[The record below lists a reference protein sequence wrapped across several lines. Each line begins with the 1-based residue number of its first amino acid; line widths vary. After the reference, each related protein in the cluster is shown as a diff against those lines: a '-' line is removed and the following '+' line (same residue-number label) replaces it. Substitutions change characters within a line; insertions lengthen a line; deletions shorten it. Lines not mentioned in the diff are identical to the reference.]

1 MIVGDSDNSNGNSPN
16 RNVATGVHAVKPTY
30 GESVSSTDAGY
41 RLTLPV
47 RRSPSV
53 AQAMLLGGALTQLG
67 LALLITIYLARV
79 LSPAAFGFFSLV
91 STILILARKF
101 LDLGLSNVAA
111 RDIAVDPQ
119 RERPILEGMM
129 AYRRVAGVVLALS
142 LLVFAFAQTGEV
154 ERWILLAVGMVL
166 LFTEPAALD
175 PVFQVRQAQGGPAV
189 LSVLGGLLVLGGSVW
204 FRRLDLAGAAFAW
217 LLVVREALTLL
228 FTKILAERLLG
239 YHPKPGFR
247 GRSLKTFLGP
257 ALIFGL
263 ASLVYTIYFHCDV
276 FFVYALRGKEELG
289 AYAAAFRPIN
299 PLLLLPW
306 LLMVPMIPVL
316 TALAA
321 SDRERFTLQVRTACG
336 LAVGIGACGL
346 VAGVVLAPDLVQLLY
361 RGRYLTG
368 PLSCVAAF
376 RWLAI
381 ALGQVCATTVL
392 TASLLADRKEK
403 LLLGIG
409 SAALVVNAA
418 VNLVLLRHYNFT
430 AAGFAT
436 AATEL
441 LFLVCALI
449 GFRIAS
455 GRSAI
460 DARFVPYLAPAI
472 VMGVLLYFMPGGA
485 ALRVVC
491 GIALG
496 VLSLGVILWSP
507 GARRFR
513 QDMRSSSPV
522 F

>member
-1 MIVGDSDNSNGNSPN
+1 MIVGDSDKLSASSPASNAVTGDKVSASDAAYRVTHAGGRSPN
-16 RNVATGVHAVKPTY
+16 
-30 GESVSSTDAGY
+30 
-41 RLTLPV
+41 
-47 RRSPSV
+47 V
-53 AQAMLLGGALTQLG
+53 AQAVLLGGALAQLV

-91 STILILARKF
+91 GTTFILARKF

-111 RDIAVDPQ
+111 RDIAGNAQ

-142 LLVFAFAQTGEV
+142 LFAFAFVQSGGV
-154 ERWILLAVGMVL
+154 ERWILLSVGVVL

-175 PVFQVRQAQGGPAV
+175 PVFQVRQAQGGPA
-189 LSVLGGLLVLGGSVW
+189 LLNIFGGLLVLAGSVW
-204 FRRLDLAGAAFAW
+204 FRRLAFAGAAFAW
-217 LLVVREALTLL
+217 LLVMREALTLL
-228 FTKILAERLLG
+228 FTKLLAERLLG
-239 YHPKPGFR
+239 YHPKPGFQ
-247 GRSLKTFLGP
+247 GRELKAFVGP

-299 PLLLLPW
+299 PPLLLPW

-316 TALAA
+316 ARVAS
-321 SDRERFTLQVRTACG
+321 SDRERFVQQVRSACG
-336 LAVGIGACGL
+336 LALGIGACGL
-346 VAGVVLAPDLVQLLY
+346 VAGVMLAPDLILLLY

-368 PLSCVAAF
+368 PLSCVGAF

-381 ALGQVCATTVL
+381 ALGQVCVTTLL
-392 TASLLADRKEK
+392 TTSLLADRKEK

-409 SAALVVNAA
+409 VAALAVNAA
-418 VNLVLLRHYNFT
+418 MNLVLLRHYNFT

-441 LFLVCALI
+441 LFLVCALA

-455 GRSAI
+455 GRSAL
-460 DARFVPYLAPAI
+460 DARTVLYLTPAV
-472 VMGVLLYFMPGGA
+472 VMAVLLWFIPGGA
-485 ALRVVC
+485 VLRVGC

-496 VLSLGVILWSP
+496 MLSVGAILWSP
-507 GARRFR
+507 EARRFR
-513 QDMRSSSPV
+513 QEMRSSAPV

>member
-1 MIVGDSDNSNGNSPN
+1 MIVGKSHNSNGNPSN
-16 RNVATGVHAVKPTY
+16 RNAATGVPAVDSTQ
-30 GESVSSTDAGY
+30 GESVSATDAGY
-41 RLTLPV
+41 RLTIPA

-53 AQAMLLGGALTQLG
+53 AQAVLLSGALAQLG

-91 STILILARKF
+91 STIFILARKF

-111 RDIAVDPQ
+111 RDIAAEVQ

-142 LLVFAFAQTGEV
+142 LLVFAFVQKGEL

-175 PVFQVRQAQGGPAV
+175 PVFQVRQAQGGPA
-189 LSVLGGLLVLGGSVW
+189 LLNVLGGVLVLGGSVW
-204 FRRLDLAGAAFAW
+204 FRRLDLAGVAFAW

-228 FTKILAERLLG
+228 FTKVLAERLLG
-239 YHPKPGFR
+239 YHPNPGFR
-247 GRSLKTFLGP
+247 GRELKKFLGP

-276 FFVYALRGKEELG
+276 FFVYTLRGSEELG

-316 TALAA
+316 TAAA
-321 SDRERFTLQVRTACG
+321 LNYRERFVQQVRTACG
-336 LAVGIGACGL
+336 LALGIGACGL

-361 RGRYLTG
+361 RGRYLSG
-368 PLSCVAAF
+368 PPSCVTAF

-381 ALGQVCATTVL
+381 ALGQVCVTTVL

-409 SAALVVNAA
+409 ITALVVNAA
-418 VNLVLLRHYNFT
+418 MNLVLLRHYNFT

-436 AATEL
+436 AATEF
-441 LFLVCALI
+441 LFLVGALA
-449 GFRIAS
+449 GFHIAS

-460 DARFVPYLAPAI
+460 ALKSLVYLAPAI
-472 VMGVLLYFMPGGA
+472 VIGVLLYFIPGGA
-485 ALRVVC
+485 VLRVGC

-496 VLSLGVILWSP
+496 ALSVGAILWSP
-507 GARRFR
+507 EARRFR
-513 QDMRSSSPV
+513 REMRSSSPA

>member
-1 MIVGDSDNSNGNSPN
+1 MAILIVEQRNKTNSNPPDA
-16 RNVATGVHAVKPTY
+16 NVVAGVRALDSARV
-30 GESVSSTDAGY
+30 GSGSAGD
-41 RLTLPV
+41 RVIVPG
-47 RRSPSV
+47 RRSPSR
-53 AQAMLLGGALTQLG
+53 AQGVLLGGAAAQLG

-91 STILILARKF
+91 STIFILARKF
-101 LDLGLSNVAA
+101 LDFGLSNVAA
-111 RDIAVDPQ
+111 RDIAAEPR

-129 AYRRVAGVVLALS
+129 AYRRVAGVFLALS
-142 LLVFAFAQTGEV
+142 LFAFAFLQNGEL
-154 ERWILLAVGMVL
+154 ERWILLAVGMLL

-175 PVFQVRQAQGGPAV
+175 PVFQVRQAQGGPA
-189 LSVLGGLLVLGGSVW
+189 LLNIFGGLLVLGGSVW
-204 FRRLDLAGAAFAW
+204 FKRLDLAGAAFAW
-217 LLVVREALTLL
+217 LLVIREALTLL
-228 FTKILAERLLG
+228 FTKVLAERLLG

-247 GRSLKTFLGP
+247 GRGLKTFIGP

-276 FFVYALRGKEELG
+276 FFVYALRGKDELG

-316 TALAA
+316 TATAG
-321 SDRERFTLQVRTACG
+321 SDRERFVSQVRIACA
-336 LAVGIGACGL
+336 LALGIGACGS

-381 ALGQVCATTVL
+381 ALGQVCVTTEL

-409 SAALVVNAA
+409 VAALVVNAA
-418 VNLVLLRHYNFT
+418 MNLVLLRHYNFT
-430 AAGFAT
+430 AAGLAT
-436 AATEL
+436 AATEF
-441 LFLVCALI
+441 LFLVGALG
-449 GFRIAS
+449 GFQIAA

-460 DARFVPYLAPAI
+460 TLKSVVYCAPAG
-472 VMGVLLYFMPGGA
+472 VMGVLLYLLPGGA
-485 ALRVVC
+485 ALRVGG
-491 GIALG
+491 GIVFG
-496 VLSLGVILWSP
+496 ILSVGVILWSP
-507 GARRFR
+507 EARRFR
-513 QDMRSSSPV
+513 QEMRVSSPT

>member
-1 MIVGDSDNSNGNSPN
+1 MIGRDSDNSNGNSPN
-16 RNVATGVHAVKPTY
+16 RKVVTDIHAVNSTHD
-30 GESVSSTDAGY
+30 ESVSASDAGH
-41 RLTLPV
+41 RLTLPAQ
-47 RRSPSV
+47 RSPSV
-53 AQAMLLGGALTQLG
+53 AQAVLLGGALAQLG

-91 STILILARKF
+91 STILILSRKF

-111 RDIAVDPQ
+111 RDIAADAK

-142 LLVFAFAQTGEV
+142 LLVFAFVQKGEV
-154 ERWILLAVGMVL
+154 ERWILLGVGMVL

-175 PVFQVRQAQGGPAV
+175 PVFQVRQAQGGPA
-189 LSVLGGLLVLGGSVW
+189 LLNVLGGLLVLGGSVW
-204 FRRLDLAGAAFAW
+204 FKRLDLAGAAFAW
-217 LLVVREALTLL
+217 LLVVREGLTLL
-228 FTKILAERLLG
+228 LTKILAERLLG

-247 GRSLKTFLGP
+247 GRGLKAFLGP
-257 ALIFGL
+257 ALLFGL

-276 FFVYALRGKEELG
+276 FFVYALRGNEELG

-316 TALAA
+316 TAAAA
-321 SDRERFTLQVRTACG
+321 SDRKRFTLQVRTACG
-336 LAVGIGACGL
+336 LGLGIGACGL
-346 VAGVVLAPDLVQLLY
+346 VAGLVLAPDLVQLLY

-381 ALGQVCATTVL
+381 ALGQVCVTTVL

-409 SAALVVNAA
+409 VAALVVNAA
-418 VNLVLLRHYNFT
+418 MNLVLLRHYNFT

-436 AATEL
+436 AATEF
-441 LFLVCALI
+441 LFLVCALA
-449 GFRIAS
+449 GFQIAT

-460 DARFVPYLAPAI
+460 TLKSVVYLAPAI
-472 VMGVLLYFMPGGA
+472 VIGVLLYFMPGGA
-485 ALRVVC
+485 AVRVAC

-496 VLSLGVILWSP
+496 MLSVGAILWSP
-507 GARRFR
+507 EARQFR
-513 QDMRSSSPV
+513 QEMRSSSPV

>member
-1 MIVGDSDNSNGNSPN
+1 MIVRDSDNSNGNPPN
-16 RNVATGVHAVKPTY
+16 KDVTTGLPAVNSSR
-30 GESVSSTDAGY
+30 GESVSATDAGY
-41 RLTLPV
+41 RLTIPV

-53 AQAMLLGGALTQLG
+53 AQAILLGSALAQLG

-91 STILILARKF
+91 STIFILARKF

-111 RDIAVDPQ
+111 RDVAADAQ
-119 RERPILEGMM
+119 RERSILEGMM

-142 LLVFAFAQTGEV
+142 LLVFAFVQKGEL

-189 LSVLGGLLVLGGSVW
+189 LNVLGGVLVLGGSVW
-204 FRRLDLAGAAFAW
+204 FKRLDVGGAAFAW
-217 LLVVREALTLL
+217 LLVLREALTLL
-228 FTKILAERLLG
+228 FTKILAERLIG

-247 GRSLKTFLGP
+247 GRGLKTFVGP
-257 ALIFGL
+257 ALTFGL

-289 AYAAAFRPIN
+289 AYAAAFRPVN

-316 TALAA
+316 TASAQ
-321 SDRERFTLQVRTACG
+321 SDRRRYAQQVRSACG
-336 LAVGIGACGL
+336 LSLGIGACGM

-361 RGRYLTG
+361 RGRYLSG
-368 PLSCVAAF
+368 PLSCVTAF

-381 ALGQVCATTVL
+381 ALGQVCVTTVL

-403 LLLGIG
+403 QLLAIG
-409 SAALVVNAA
+409 TAALVANAA
-418 VNLVLLRHYNFT
+418 MNLLLLRHYNFT

-436 AATEL
+436 AVTEF
-441 LFLVCALI
+441 LFLVSALI
-449 GFRIAS
+449 GFYIAS
-455 GRSAI
+455 GTSAL
-460 DARFVPYLAPAI
+460 RLQSVMYLAPAI
-472 VMGVLLYFMPGGA
+472 VMAGVVWFIPGGA
-485 ALRVVC
+485 AVRVVS

-496 VLSLGVILWSP
+496 MLSVGAILWSP
-507 GARRFR
+507 EARRFR
-513 QDMRSSSPV
+513 QEMRTSSPV